1 MLQAYAMVALGG
13 AIGSALRLGVVRMA
27 QSMVGSG
34 FPAGTMAVNLIGS
47 AVMGVLG
54 AVMVARGGNDPLR
67 LFLMTGV
74 LGGFTTFSAYS
85 LDALALWDR
94 GEGGLALLYVVGSV
108 LLGLAGVV
116 IGFYIGRQ
124 VMAS

>member
-1 MLQAYAMVALGG
+1 MGPYVMVALGG
-13 AIGSALRLGVVRMA
+13 AVGSVLRLGVVRLA
-27 QSMVGSG
+27 QTLVGSG

-47 AVMGVLG
+47 TIMGFVG
-54 AVMVARGGNDPLR
+54 ALLAERGGSDPLR

-94 GEGGLALLYVVGSV
+94 GEGAAAALYVVASV
-108 LLGLAGVV
+108 VLGLAGVA

-124 VMAS
+124 VLAS